1 MLLPARDSRVVLI
14 RWIVGLLVPVMVFT
28 FVWSG
33 EAIINNV
40 LLGLI
45 NPGSTRL
52 QGPVLIE
59 AAIFIVVFYATV
71 IALTG
76 YLVADD
82 NWRRGRI
89 VLWIDLAVVHMGPR
103 FLLT

>member
-1 MLLPARDSRVVLI
+1 MLLPARDSRALLI

-28 FVWSG
+28 FVWCG

-40 LLGLI
+40 LLGLV

-52 QGPVLIE
+52 QGPVFIE

-76 YLVADD
+76 YLVEADCGL
-82 NWRRGRI
+82 RRTIAPG
-89 VLWIDLAVVHMGPR
+89 LAMSV
-103 FLLT
+103 FFT